1 MTIELMILS
10 WVIKISASD
19 ECSPEFWSEFSPP
32 QSEGGQNVKML
43 IFSKVNH
50 SPDSKSI
57 SEMI

>member
-43 IFSKVNH
+43 FSKVNH